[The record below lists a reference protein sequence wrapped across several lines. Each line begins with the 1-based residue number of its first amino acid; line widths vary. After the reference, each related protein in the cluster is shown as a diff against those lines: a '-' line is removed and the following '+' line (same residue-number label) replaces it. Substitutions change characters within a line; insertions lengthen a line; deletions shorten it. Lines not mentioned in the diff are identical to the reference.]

1 MKKSL
6 GNKRKIISDDLII
19 DLSKLYQNFEE
30 TEYSKIF
37 NNEFFGYRKVVIE
50 QPLVKDGKVEID
62 KQGKPKP
69 DSSLR
74 DSERIPLG
82 VDIDDYYNREVK
94 PHLPNSW
101 MDRNKDTIGYEI
113 NFTKYFYKYT
123 TLRSFDDITKDLLE
137 LEKETDGLMKKLIR

>member
-1 MKKSL
+1 
-6 GNKRKIISDDLII
+6 
-19 DLSKLYQNFEE
+19 
-30 TEYSKIF
+30 
-37 NNEFFGYRKVVIE
+37 VIE